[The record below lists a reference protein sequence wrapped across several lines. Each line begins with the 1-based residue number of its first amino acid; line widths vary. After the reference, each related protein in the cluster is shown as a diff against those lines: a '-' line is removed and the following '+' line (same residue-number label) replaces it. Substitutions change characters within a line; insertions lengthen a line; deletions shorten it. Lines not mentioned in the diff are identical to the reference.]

1 MTIRDAL
8 EIVELSAIMV
18 GVVQLIRLS
27 VWIGEI
33 KTKMD
38 VMWDVFTNDLEMK
51 HLEGRIPQ
59 QSKRRWGGLRGK

>member
-1 MTIRDAL
+1 MNIRDAV
-8 EIVELSAIMV
+8 EVVELAAIIG

-27 VWIGEI
+27 VWIGEV

-38 VMWDVFTNDLEMK
+38 VMWDVFTNDMKMK

-59 QSKRRWGGLRGK
+59 KSKRRWGGLRGK